1 MILELT
7 LASVLLWYSAIAM
20 IAYNAAYGSFVWY
33 GLIGIVQLF
42 AMVFWT
48 TQVLIRVLYNLV
60 NLDYLITKY
69 DIETYSTITFYDPI
83 GIAGSDLDQTET
95 LIWFE
100 QLLFGNRRS
109 QLYANIMMS
118 IVFSLHP
125 MTMVLGWFFLFQ
137 VPPGILFEAIV
148 YPTFPQYDTPY
159 IPWTTYLRYVING
172 FQHEEAEEADAEKP
186 KPKKDDERLEN
197 GFMASKAD
205 YVVFGDVE

>member
-7 LASVLLWYSAIAM
+7 LFSVVLWYSAFAM
-20 IAYNAAYGSFVWY
+20 VGYNAYYNSFVSY
-33 GLIGIVQLF
+33 GIIGIVQIF

-48 TQVLIRVLYNLV
+48 TQALIRLTYNLV

-69 DIETYSTITFYDPI
+69 DIETYSTITFYDPV
-83 GIAGSDLDQTET
+83 GITASDLDSTET

-137 VPPGILFEAIV
+137 VPAGILFELVI
-148 YPTFPQYDTPY
+148 YPIFPQYDTPY
-159 IPWTTYLRYVING
+159 IPWTVYLEYVING
-172 FQHEEAEEADAEKP
+172 F
-186 KPKKDDERLEN
+186 
-197 GFMASKAD
+197 
-205 YVVFGDVE
+205 